1 MSAASNSG
9 NLGAAAADAAVCCE
23 DRGVTSRSLLGPGVV
38 RGLRLLRTHYREIIT
53 KRSDDVIIVSYPK
66 SGRTWQRVMLCHYI
80 NSVYLDQEPRSLNI
94 GTLTRRAGIPRIS
107 YSHNGS
113 NLRHALPAGHWMV
126 GDPLIWWRRKIILL
140 LRDPRD
146 LLVSAY
152 MHANNRSNTF
162 SGSLSQFIRH
172 PCTGIEKV
180 LTTYQRWDARKSLA
194 SSVLVQTY
202 EMMHRQ
208 PEAALRELLRFAG
221 IPVDI
226 RAVENAAEFARF
238 DNLKT
243 KEREGY
249 FIGKEMRSGRGGEA
263 GMKIRS
269 GKVGGFADHMSGEDL
284 DYIRFAALRIGLPI
298 EWPGLSGAS
307 TLQEEQALF
316 SL

>member
-9 NLGAAAADAAVCCE
+9 NVGEAIADTAVCCE
-23 DRGVTSRSLLGPGVV
+23 DIRFATNHSLLGPGVV
-38 RGLRLLRTHYREIIT
+38 RGVRLWRTHYREIIT

-80 NSVYLDQEPRSLNI
+80 NSVYLGQEARSLNI
-94 GTLTRRAGIPRIS
+94 RTLTGRAGLPRIS

-113 NLRHALPAGHWMV
+113 NLRHALPTGHWMA
-126 GDPLIWWRRKIILL
+126 GDPLIWWGRKIILL

-152 MHANNRSNTF
+152 MHAINRSNTF

-180 LTTYQRWDARKSLA
+180 LTTYQRWNARKPLA

-202 EMMHRQ
+202 EMMHCQ
-208 PEAALRELLRFAG
+208 PEAALREVLGFAG

-226 RAVENAAEFARF
+226 RAVENATEFARF
-238 DNLKT
+238 ENLKA
-243 KEREGY
+243 KERERY
-249 FIGKEMRSGRGGEA
+249 FVGKAMRSGGGGEA

-269 GKVGGFADHMSGEDL
+269 GKVGGFIDHMSGEDL
-284 DYIRFAALRIGLPI
+284 DYIRVAALRIGSPI
-298 EWPGLSGAS
+298 EWPGLFGAR
-307 TLQEEQALF
+307 E
-316 SL
+316 

>member
-1 MSAASNSG
+1 MSVASNSG
-9 NLGAAAADAAVCCE
+9 NVGAAARGPPVCCE
-23 DRGVTSRSLLGPGVV
+23 DTRFTTSSSLLGPGVV
-38 RGLRLLRTHYREIIT
+38 RGLRLWRTHYREIIT
-53 KRSDDVIIVSYPK
+53 KRSDDIIIVSYPK

-80 NSVYLDQEPRSLNI
+80 NSVYLDQEARSLNI
-94 GTLTRRAGIPRIS
+94 NTLTRRAGLPRIS

-113 NLRHALPAGHWMV
+113 NLRHALPVGHWMV
-126 GDPLIWWRRKIILL
+126 GDPLIWWGRKIILL

-152 MHANNRSNTF
+152 MHAINRSNTF
-162 SGSLSQFIRH
+162 RGSLSQFIRH
-172 PCTGIEKV
+172 PCMGIEKV

-202 EMMHRQ
+202 EMMHCQ
-208 PEAALRELLRFAG
+208 PEAALREVLGFAG

-238 DNLKT
+238 ENLKA

-249 FIGKEMRSGRGGEA
+249 FIGKAMRSGRGGEA

-269 GKVGGFADHMSGEDL
+269 GKVGGFADHMRGEDL
-284 DYIRFAALRIGLPI
+284 DYIRSAALRIGAPI
-298 EWPGLSGAS
+298 EWPGLSG
-307 TLQEEQALF
+307 ERP
-316 SL
+316 